1 MKVEPHK
8 ITVRELV
15 NGYKDNEEEGVVG
28 YGGLLDIRPKYQRE
42 FVYDEDRQRAVIES
56 IMEQF
61 PLNIMYWVKR
71 EDGTFEVLDGQQR
84 ILSICRYIV
93 KPQMFSAYY
102 KDWNENLYFDNLPQ
116 NAQQKILDYELTV
129 YFCEGD
135 DSEKLKWFETINIAG
150 LKLTGQELRNATIA
164 SEWLTDAKR
173 YFSKTGCPSQDIG
186 GKYVNPPYAVNR
198 QGLLELVLLWK
209 NNGSIEGLKEYMRTM
224 KRDGVQNANEL
235 WLYFQSV
242 ISWVKATFPH
252 YRKEMK
258 GVDWGRLYNLYK
270 DSQYDTAAIERE
282 ISALMLD
289 EDVENK
295 KGIYYY
301 VLTRDEKHLNLRA
314 FSDSIKRAVY
324 ERQQGVCAKCGKS
337 CDITEMDGDHITPW
351 SKGGK
356 TIIDNCQMLC
366 KTCNRRKSNK

>member
-15 NGYKDNEEEGVVG
+15 NGFKDNEEEGVVG

-186 GKYVNPPYAVNR
+186 GKYVSPPYAVNR

-270 DSQYDTAAIERE
+270 DNQYDTAAIERE